1 MNQFKMLD
9 ELKLAKQKPLTNLN
23 ECRQRFVEKY
33 SAVKELPEQSDVS
46 SLQSIDS

>member
-33 SAVKELPEQSDVS
+33 VISPLSVFHTNKIAKKIE
-46 SLQSIDS
+46 